1 MRARSSLVERN
12 SEFHDRK
19 SRFRPSGAWLVSTGN
34 RVSPN
39 SYEKSPYFSNKYSP
53 LFLQFLVLAA
63 IDASMYFT
71 LQIRRPVTGMIFLL
85 LSSSLEKKKKK
96 TLKQTY
102 TTKRD
107 KNTYQFTWHTLLK
120 FRALMI
126 V

>member
-1 MRARSSLVERN
+1 M
-12 SEFHDRK
+12 
-19 SRFRPSGAWLVSTGN
+19 STGN

-71 LQIRRPVTGMIFLL
+71 LQIRRLVTGMIFLL
-85 LSSSLEKKKKK
+85 LSSSLEKKKKNVEANVYNETRQK
-96 TLKQTY
+96 HLSIYVARVIKIQG
-102 TTKRD
+102 
-107 KNTYQFTWHTLLK
+107 N
-120 FRALMI
+120 ALMI